1 MSRPTT
7 KVRDVRVLGP
17 LGPFAIKFKSAL
29 SAAGYT
35 PLTTASE
42 LRVVAHLSRWLDTC
56 GMAVADLTSERV
68 ELYLRA
74 RRAAGCSASCS
85 RRSLAPLLEVL
96 STLGVLPVEQPAS
109 TASSATDVVVASFH
123 GYLLR
128 ERGLAGSTAAAYV
141 ERARRFMADC
151 ASDGALTDVT
161 ARGVTSAV
169 LRESRA
175 VSAGSAQ
182 YFVMAL
188 RSFLRFCFVEGLT
201 QSDLSA
207 AALTVTG
214 RRRSPLPRG
223 ISRTDAK
230 ALLGAC
236 DRRGS
241 IGRRDFAILLTLLRL
256 GLRAG
261 EVAALTLDDIDWR
274 AAEIVVHGKGRR
286 DDRLPLPGDVG
297 EALASYLQR
306 GRPATA
312 RREVFLRRVAPLG
325 ALGRGGVSSIV
336 RRACK
341 RAGVAV
347 VGAHRLRHTL
357 ACEMVKAGVPLPAIG
372 QVLRHRSVSSTAIYA
387 RVNVEQLRELAR
399 PWPGGADR

>member
-1 MSRPTT
+1 MRRPTT
-7 KVRDVRVLGP
+7 KVREVHVFGP
-17 LGPFAIKFKSAL
+17 LAPFAVKFKSAL
-29 SAAGYT
+29 RAAGYT

-42 LRVVAHLSRWLDTC
+42 LRVVAHLSRWLDTG

-68 ELYLRA
+68 ELYLGA

-85 RRSLAPLLEVL
+85 RRSLAPLLGVL

-109 TASSATDVVVASFH
+109 TASSATDVVLASFH

-151 ASDGALTDVT
+151 TSNGAFAHLTATD
-161 ARGVTSAV
+161 VTSAV
-169 LRESRA
+169 LRESRS

-182 YFVMAL
+182 YFVVVL
-188 RSFLRFCFVEGLT
+188 RSFLRFCFIHGLI

-207 AALTVTG
+207 AALAVTG

-241 IGRRDFAILLTLLRL
+241 IGRRDYAILITLLRL

-261 EVAALTLDDIDWR
+261 EVAGLTLDDIDWR
-274 AAEIVVHGKGRR
+274 AAEVVVHGKGRR

-306 GRPATA
+306 GRPPTA
-312 RREVFLRRVAPLG
+312 RREVFLRRVAPVG

-336 RRACK
+336 RRACV
-341 RAGVAV
+341 RAGVAL

-357 ACEMVKAGVPLPAIG
+357 ACEMVRAGVSLPAIG
-372 QVLRHRSVSSTAIYA
+372 QVLRHRSISSTAIYA
-387 RVNVEQLRELAR
+387 RVNVEQLRKLAR
-399 PWPGGADR
+399 PWPGGAHR